1 MTWRDRAEVQAWWA
15 LSASDLRV
23 ARVIFSLQP
32 PEWHLACF
40 HAQQA
45 AEKALKAV
53 LEARELPVPRT
64 HDLALL
70 AQRLDDVGP
79 VGDIAE
85 ASIRLSLYGVGPRY
99 PSPSGEA
106 SEADAR
112 VAIADAVAI
121 CAWAERV
128 LNAG

>member
-23 ARVIFSLQP
+23 ARVVFALQP
-32 PEWHLACF
+32 PEWHVACF

-70 AQRLDDVGP
+70 AQRLEEVGP
-79 VGDIAE
+79 VGEIAE
-85 ASIRLSLYGVGPRY
+85 ASMRLSLYGVGPQY
-99 PSPSGEA
+99 PGPSGDANEGN
-106 SEADAR
+106 AR
-112 VAIADAVAI
+112 VAIADALAI
-121 CAWAERV
+121 CRWSERV
-128 LNAG
+128 LDGE